1 MSSAVSPVHVSSIFH
16 CHLLVVDDDEGDVG
30 GDEAHVRNHNEDQ
43 VVDRAVLVRQ
53 YDLAENDSVFQETHQ
68 DEPVGDQEM
77 LGLLLTA
84 NI

>member
-30 GDEAHVRNHNEDQ
+30 GDEAHVRNHDEDQ

-53 YDLAENDSVFQETHQ
+53 YDLAENDSVLQKAHQ